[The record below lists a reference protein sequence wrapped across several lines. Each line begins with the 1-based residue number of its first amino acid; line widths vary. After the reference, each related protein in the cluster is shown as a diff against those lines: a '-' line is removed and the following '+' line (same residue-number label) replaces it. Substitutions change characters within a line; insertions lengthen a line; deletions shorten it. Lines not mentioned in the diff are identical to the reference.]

1 MKVSLRASFRAEWT
15 KLWTLPGTFWQLL
28 SIAVL
33 TGLVSTA
40 TAATVHC
47 PCEQDVPKTVL
58 TGVLLGQAAVAI
70 VAVVFVS
77 GEYSSGLVQ
86 LTLIAMPRRTLV
98 LAAKAAIVT
107 GLVLVAAAVGVAGS
121 MIAARLMIPSL
132 ALDDGPVLRAAGGS
146 VLYLGLIAL
155 LALGIATMVRDTAV
169 AIGAVLG
176 LLFLFPILAGLAT
189 DPHWQR
195 RLQQIGPMPA
205 GLAIQ
210 ATTHLDA
217 LPIAPWP
224 GLGVLALWSFGAA
237 VVGAVLLE
245 ARDA

>member
-1 MKVSLRASFRAEWT
+1 MARQERGETVERSRAKFLFSSRRQHTRSLRDWS
-15 KLWTLPGTFWQLL
+15 
-28 SIAVL
+28 S
-33 TGLVSTA
+33 
-40 TAATVHC
+40 
-47 PCEQDVPKTVL
+47 DVC
-58 TGVLLGQAAVAI
+58 
-70 VAVVFVS
+70 
-77 GEYSSGLVQ
+77 SSDL
-86 LTLIAMPRRTLV
+86 PRRTLV

-121 MIAARLMIPSL
+121 MIAGRLMIPSL
-132 ALDDGPVLRAAGGS
+132 ALDDRTVLRAAGGS

-210 ATTHLDA
+210 ATTHLEA
-217 LPIAPWP
+217 LPIGPWP
-224 GLGVLALWSFGAA
+224 GLGVLALWSFGAVA
-237 VVGAVLLE
+237 VGAVFLE

>member
-1 MKVSLRASFRAEWT
+1 MRPVVRAEWT

-28 SIAVL
+28 SVAVL
-33 TGLVSTA
+33 TGLVNVA
-40 TAATVHC
+40 AAATVHC
-47 PCEQDVPKTVL
+47 PCEQDVPKTAL

-70 VAVVFVS
+70 VAVAFLS

-86 LTLIAMPRRTLV
+86 LTLIAMPRRSLV
-98 LAAKAAIVT
+98 LAAKAGIVT

-132 ALDDGPVLRAAGGS
+132 SLDDGPVLRAAGGS

-155 LALGIATMVRDTAV
+155 LALGVATILRDTAV

-176 LLFLFPILAGLAT
+176 LLYVFPVLAGLAT

-195 RLQQIGPMPA
+195 RLQQIGPMTA

-210 ATTHLDA
+210 ATQHLES
-217 LPIAPWP
+217 LPIGPWP
-224 GLGVLALWSFGAA
+224 GLGVLAAWSFGALLL
-237 VVGAVLLE
+237 GAALLE
-245 ARDA
+245 LRDA